1 MFKKLNEN
9 KLFEELYIIGV
20 FLIALVGWYF
30 KSQYGYMAISTLA
43 FITVLLF
50 NDVKYLVLCGLA
62 MIFSIGT
69 EFKTNSAYGP
79 LIGSVIIYASS
90 FIVYIIRNGLNFK
103 NFKSYKGLLAL
114 AALSF
119 IPLIYRNTIKDGIES
134 GLLDN
139 SAVSLYVLYFG
150 YFAYVGIY
158 FLFAMTLK
166 KDSLR
171 MIFKTLGYMSVIL
184 SLQCFLF
191 VANNGFIKAYRVGWG
206 HVNEAG
212 ILILLGLPFSI
223 IGLVKADKISDVVV
237 SMIKILISI
246 VGIICSTSRGT
257 YLFGILEVSI
267 LLVYSLL
274 KSKYW
279 KIILLVTVCCLI
291 VGIIGVQIKVG
302 ITKCVNDFINMLLYR
317 GFEFD
322 DRTRLYKQSMVIW
335 NENWLTRIFGAGI
348 VAELAINRVGF
359 EDMNTFVVYH
369 STFFSCLA
377 TLGICGLIALAYHFF
392 ERYSQ
397 MKYFDKDI
405 KFILLI
411 GFILVDIYGLIDN
424 TYGMYYFMIP
434 IVIFMAA
441 VDCFTSDESVK
452 KIELDLR

>member
-9 KLFEELYIIGV
+9 KLFEEFYIICV
-20 FLIALVGWYF
+20 FLIALIGWFF
-30 KSQYGYMAISTLA
+30 KSQYGYTAIAIVA
-43 FITVLLF
+43 FVTVLLF
-50 NDVKYLVLCGLA
+50 NDIKYMVPCGLG

-69 EFKTNSAYGP
+69 NFETNSAYGP

-90 FIVYIIRNGLNFK
+90 FIVYVIQNGLDFK
-103 NFKSYKGLLAL
+103 KFKSYKGLLVL
-114 AALSF
+114 AFLSF
-119 IPLIYRNTIKDGIES
+119 IPLIYRNTVKDGIEA
-134 GLLDN
+134 GLLDGTGV
-139 SAVSLYVLYFG
+139 ALYVLYFG
-150 YFAYVGIY
+150 YFAYVLLY

-171 MIFKTLGYMSVIL
+171 IIIKTISYMSIIL
-184 SLQCFLF
+184 SLECFLHI
-191 VANNGFIKAYRVGWG
+191 VTNGFTKGYRLGWG
-206 HVNEAG
+206 HCNEAG
-212 ILILLGLPFSI
+212 ILILFGLPFTMISM
-223 IGLVKADKISDVVV
+223 VKADKISNIIC
-237 SMIKILISI
+237 SIIKLLISI

-257 YLFGILEVSI
+257 YLFGCIEVCV
-267 LLVYSLL
+267 LLIYTLI
-274 KSKYW
+274 KSKHW
-279 KIILLVTVCCLI
+279 KTILMISIACLV
-291 VGIIGVQIKVG
+291 VGVIGIQIKIG
-302 ITKCVNDFINMLLYR
+302 IVNLVRDIIDLLLYR
-317 GFEFD
+317 GFEFA
-322 DRTRLYKQSMVIW
+322 DRTRLFKQSIIIW

-405 KFILLI
+405 MFILLT

-441 VDCFTSDESVK
+441 VDCFTSYESVK